1 MSIRKTTVLK
11 NAAIRIIVSFFLMFS
26 ILFLSAGSI
35 KYWNAWLFLI
45 SYFSADIILMIYL
58 YNNDIELL
66 NKRLKFS
73 EKEKIQKLFNIFNIF
88 IILIILCI
96 LMFSGLSF
104 RFGYIYVSGWVSI
117 LSVAVMMM
125 SFLLSLVVM
134 RQNRYSSRVVEIQE
148 EQVVIDTGMYA
159 IIRHPMY
166 LSAILIFCPI
176 PLILGSLYVFIPVML
191 IVPIVFAIRTSNEEK
206 VLQQGLIGY
215 KEYMKKVKYRVI
227 PYIW

>member
-11 NAAIRIIVSFFLMFS
+11 NAAIRIIVSFILMFS
-26 ILFLSAGSI
+26 ILFLSAGSM

-45 SYFSADIILMIYL
+45 SYFSADILLMIYL

-73 EKEKIQKLFNIFNIF
+73 EKEKVQKLFNIFIL
-88 IILIILCI
+88 LIILCI

-104 RFGYIYVSGWVSI
+104 RFGYISVSGLVSI

-125 SFLLSLVVM
+125 GFILSLVVM

-148 EQVVIDTGMYA
+148 DQVVIDTGMYSV
-159 IIRHPMY
+159 IRHPMY

-176 PLILGSLYVFIPVML
+176 PLIFGSLYVFIPVML
-191 IVPIVFAIRTSNEEK
+191 IVPIVFAIRTLNEEK
-206 VLQQGLIGY
+206 VLKQELIGY